1 MRIAIDA
8 SNLTGAKTGLDFMTE
23 GIIQGFKAFPEHEL
37 IPYTTD
43 KYLGE
48 TPEGWVR
55 ITKPRGLFSG
65 LRWYFKA
72 SRDMRGRGVDV
83 FISTW
88 TFTAAALFPRT
99 IQIIPDLSPM
109 VLPETVTLKHR
120 IMFTLTLWVALLRA
134 WKVVAIS
141 QAVADEI
148 KQKFPWYKK
157 EIGVIPLSVNDWA
170 LSPQTSETER
180 AEIRS
185 KYQLPE
191 KFFLSVSTIQP
202 RKNYVNMINGF
213 GEFAKSHPDF
223 SYVIVGK
230 KGWKYDEVFET
241 VDRLNLRDKVRFL
254 DYLPDSELSAL
265 VDASSGFLYASI
277 YEGFGIPP
285 LNAAYRGIPVLVSD
299 IPVFH
304 EILSTQEAVFVQA
317 SNPKSISVGMDALLQ
332 TSRQFGNE
340 KLISNF
346 NWKNCAAT
354 LAGLAE

>member
-55 ITKPRGLFSG
+55 IAKPKGLFSG

-99 IQIIPDLSPM
+99 IQIVPDLSPM
-109 VLPETVTLKHR
+109 VLPETVTIKHR

-202 RKNYVNMINGF
+202 RKNYVNMIKGF

-223 SYVIVGK
+223 NYVIVGK
-230 KGWKYDEVFET
+230 KGWKYAEVFAE
-241 VDRLNLRDKVRFL
+241 VEKLQIQDKVKFL
-254 DYLPDSELSAL
+254 DYLPDFELAAL
-265 VDASSGFLYASI
+265 TDASQGFLYASI

-304 EILSTQEAVFVQA
+304 EILTSNDAIFVDSQDVQ
-317 SNPKSISVGMDALLQ
+317 SIAQGLTNLSQLN
-332 TSRQFGNE
+332 TSFGNN
-340 KLISNF
+340 KLIKKF
-346 NWKNCAAT
+346 NWANCAKT
-354 LAGLAE
+354 LINQL

>member
-43 KYLGE
+43 KYLDE

-99 IQIIPDLSPM
+99 IQIVPDLSPM
-109 VLPETVTLKHR
+109 VLPETVTIKHR

-202 RKNYVNMINGF
+202 RKNYVNMIKGF
-213 GEFAKSHPDF
+213 GEFVISHPDF

-265 VDASSGFLYASI
+265 VDASQGFLYASI

-304 EILSTQEAVFVQA
+304 EILTSNEAIFVGSQDIQNIA
-317 SNPKSISVGMDALLQ
+317 QGLANLSQLN
-332 TSRQFGNE
+332 TSFGDN
-340 KLISNF
+340 KLIEKF
-346 NWKNCAAT
+346 NWSNCAKT
-354 LAGLAE
+354 LINQL